1 MKENSKTIVEWS
13 ELFKALYIGKNNGNG
28 FVKDRTYILRS
39 SFGKN
44 KNQYAIC
51 NVDTLRYVDILGYIT
66 YPYLTLTDFLK
77 DWKII

>member
-1 MKENSKTIVEWS
+1 MEKELKIRIEWS
-13 ELFKALYIGKNNGNG
+13 QLFKALYIGKNNGNG

-39 SFGKN
+39 SFGKD
-44 KNQYAIC
+44 KNQYAMWI
-51 NVDTLRYVDILGYIT
+51 RYVDTLGYIT